1 MASRGKFHVAVS
13 GGSLPKF
20 LKGLSK
26 REDIDWTKW
35 WVYFCDE
42 RYVPNDDPDSNYGAL
57 KQVLLD
63 EVRLLSCRFVDRLS
77 CLSNIDRHI
86 EVSGTQTSVGC
97 SGCSLFQVMIRLFC
111 RLHFSRS

>member
-26 REDIDWTKW
+26 RQDIDWTKW

-63 EVRLLSCRFVDRLS
+63 DVRILFFFDSLS
-77 CLSNIDRHI
+77 CLCDRHI
-86 EVSGTQTSVGC
+86 EVSGSQSSIVVP
-97 SGCSLFQVMIRLFC
+97 LAAV
-111 RLHFSRS
+111 